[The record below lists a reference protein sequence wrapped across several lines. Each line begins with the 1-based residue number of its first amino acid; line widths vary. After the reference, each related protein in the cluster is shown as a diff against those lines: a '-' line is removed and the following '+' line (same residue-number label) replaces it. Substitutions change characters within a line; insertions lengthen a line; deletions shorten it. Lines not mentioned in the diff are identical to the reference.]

1 MDQLVQEKKILLVR
15 LSNQKI
21 RKPGPGSMG
30 HQSLSKQDGEDRQ
43 K

>member
-21 RKPGPGSMG
+21 MKPGPGIMR